1 MHMAARE
8 SFTRMINQI
17 DALGGLED
25 VSRILDMG
33 GANVN
38 GTVHDLL
45 PAGATIDVLDIEDG
59 PGVTIVADARDYR
72 ADEPYDMVISTELL
86 EHVDGWEK
94 VVNTALFNLKPGG
107 WFVGTAASLGRP
119 EHGARGAAAPA
130 AGEHYTNVIP
140 GDLRRAL
147 QVRYRIPSGGF
158 EMIAVGYLPVPGDV
172 FWRARRAPRGD

>member
-94 VVNTALFNLKPGG
+94 VVNTALFNLKP
-107 WFVGTAASLGRP
+107 
-119 EHGARGAAAPA
+119 
-130 AGEHYTNVIP
+130 
-140 GDLRRAL
+140 
-147 QVRYRIPSGGF
+147 
-158 EMIAVGYLPVPGDV
+158 
-172 FWRARRAPRGD
+172 